1 MVNPTNRSLTG
12 VSGNRSNVLALI
24 PALNEADSIGP
35 IIEEV
40 AARLPTLV
48 IDDGS
53 VDGTSELARSAG
65 AEVIRH
71 PQNLGKGAALRT
83 GFAWAM
89 QRGFR
94 AVLTLD
100 ADGQHDPQD
109 MVKLLAA
116 ADDRRGS
123 LVIGERTFS
132 EMPWPRWWCAP
143 LGAWLLSRALGKR
156 MTDNQ
161 SGFRLIP
168 RSFMES
174 MRPSVDGYE
183 MEVEM
188 IGEAVRLGTPIVWV
202 PIRTIYPERR
212 KAGFR
217 PLLDTLRFLR
227 MVGLLWR
234 RRRRWERSGPPV
246 RRTATSDEG

>member
-1 MVNPTNRSLTG
+1 MVSSTQPSPPG
-12 VSGNRSNVLALI
+12 GPGNRSNVLALI
-24 PALNEADSIGP
+24 PALNEADNIGP

-53 VDGTSELARSAG
+53 VDRTSELARSAG

-71 PQNLGKGAALRT
+71 PRNLGKGAALRT
-83 GFAWAM
+83 GFAWAL
-89 QRGFR
+89 QRGFG

-100 ADGQHDPQD
+100 ADGQHDPRD
-109 MVKLLAA
+109 MGTLLAA
-116 ADDRRGS
+116 AGDHYSS

-143 LGAWLLSRALGKR
+143 LGAWLLSRALGR
-156 MTDNQ
+156 PMTDNQ

-168 RSFMES
+168 SSFLES
-174 MRPSVDGYE
+174 MQPSVDGYE

-202 PIRTIYPERR
+202 PIRTIYPDRR

-217 PLLDTLRFLR
+217 PLLDTLRFVR

-234 RRRRWERSGPPV
+234 RRRLWERAEPPV
-246 RRTATSDEG
+246 RRTATTDEG